1 MIEHLSI
8 QGNQIQ
14 GEGSIVPDVQTKLE
28 PLQPTQNSALE
39 IVKNGIELKKL

>member
-14 GEGSIVPDVQTKLE
+14 GEGSIVSRVLIKFE
-28 PLQPTQNSALE
+28 PHLLVHLAH
-39 IVKNGIELKKL
+39 